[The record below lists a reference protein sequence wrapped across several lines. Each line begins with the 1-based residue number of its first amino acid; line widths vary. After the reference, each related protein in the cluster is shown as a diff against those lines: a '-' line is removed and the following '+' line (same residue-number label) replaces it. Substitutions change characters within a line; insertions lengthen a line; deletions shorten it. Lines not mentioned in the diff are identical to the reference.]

1 MSFRE
6 FLQYYES
13 NSWLHIANPFLKFIF
28 TIFIIFIVFI
38 VWDLH
43 KLIYLTLIITLTLAS
58 IRPPKVKVNAYMK
71 ITLFIII
78 STIISQ
84 SLFYYEY
91 YVYGK
96 GTIILY
102 LLPPTIPIVR
112 EITFGKGVALVY
124 EGFKYGFLVSL
135 KIISMMLAS
144 LLLILTTRPG
154 DLIKAFNKLGV
165 PNKVAIAA
173 ITTIRFL
180 PITIEEIYSA
190 ITALRL
196 KGEKIGLRKIF
207 FHIKTILKNV
217 ILNSAKRA
225 YILGISL
232 ELRGFKGIV
241 PNIEI
246 GEKNEKVLSDILLIF
261 IMLFIITLI
270 FISTF

>member
-1 MSFRE
+1 
-6 FLQYYES
+6 
-13 NSWLHIANPFLKFIF
+13 
-28 TIFIIFIVFI
+28 
-38 VWDLH
+38 
-43 KLIYLTLIITLTLAS
+43 
-58 IRPPKVKVNAYMK
+58 MK